1 MAKEYEVLNCYNKI
15 ISWKRDDF
23 VFDTIL
29 LGLSGVVN
37 KEEIQGF
44 VEAMKKNQDVHIEQ
58 ITDATQLSQYDGNH
72 TILITDM
79 TDFFVKSYA
88 LKIPGVVYLHRQN
101 RKMAFSNMTYA
112 ITSLEELPLE
122 YLQRVYQRFFHI
134 PWEILRTERCL
145 VREITVEDV
154 DELYEI
160 YKDKDVVK
168 YMESLFENKEEEREY
183 TMKNIENMYGFY
195 GFGMWIVQRLDNGRI
210 IGRAGLNVREEYDDL
225 ELGYIIRKDEQRK
238 GYAKEVCGAILQ
250 YAVEELEVQDINAFI
265 HPDNLDSINLIN
277 KLKFQK
283 RERVKLEDRYLDRYV
298 WNRNAIGEIA
308 HGFS

>member
-1 MAKEYEVLNCYNKI
+1 MGNVENCYDKI

-23 VFDTIL
+23 MFHTIL
-29 LGLSGVVN
+29 LGLSDVIN
-37 KEEIQGF
+37 QEEIQGF
-44 VEAMKKNQDVHIEQ
+44 IEAMKKKEGVHIDQ
-58 ITDATQLSQYDGNH
+58 ITDATNLSQYDGED

-79 TDFFVKSYA
+79 TEFFVRSYA

-145 VREITVEDV
+145 VREITIEDV

-168 YMESLFENKEEEREY
+168 YMENLFEDKEEEREY
-183 TMKNIENMYGFY
+183 TRKYIENMYGFY

-210 IGRAGLNVREEYDDL
+210 IGRAGLNVREEYEDL
-225 ELGYIIRKDEQRK
+225 ELGYLIRKDEQKK
-238 GYAKEVCGAILQ
+238 GYAKEVCEAILR

-265 HPDNLDSINLIN
+265 HPDNTESINLIY
-277 KLKFQK
+277 KLKFHK
-283 RERVKLEDRYLDRYV
+283 KDRVNLEERYLDRYV
-298 WNRNAIGEIA
+298 WNKNAIGEIA

>member
-1 MAKEYEVLNCYNKI
+1 M
-15 ISWKRDDF
+15 
-23 VFDTIL
+23 FDTIL
-29 LGLSGVVN
+29 LGLSDAVN
-37 KEEIQGF
+37 QEEIHRF
-44 VEAMKKNQDVHIEQ
+44 VESIKKEQSVHIEQ
-58 ITDATQLSQYDGNH
+58 ITDAALLSKYDGNQ

-79 TDFFVKSYA
+79 TEFFVKSYA

-145 VREITVEDV
+145 VREITEEDV

-160 YKDKDVVK
+160 YKDIDVVK
-168 YMESLFENKEEEREY
+168 YMENLCEDKDEEREY
-183 TMKNIENMYGFY
+183 TRKYIENMYGFY

-225 ELGYIIRKDEQRK
+225 ELGYIIRKDEQKK
-238 GYAKEVCGAILQ
+238 GYAKEVCQAIIQ
-250 YAVEELEVQDINAFI
+250 YAVEELEVQDLNAFI
-265 HPDNLDSINLIN
+265 HPDNTDSIKLIN
-277 KLKFQK
+277 KLKFHK
-283 RERVKLEDRYLDRYV
+283 KEPVNLEERYLDRYV
-298 WNRNAIGEIA
+298 WNKNAIGEIA